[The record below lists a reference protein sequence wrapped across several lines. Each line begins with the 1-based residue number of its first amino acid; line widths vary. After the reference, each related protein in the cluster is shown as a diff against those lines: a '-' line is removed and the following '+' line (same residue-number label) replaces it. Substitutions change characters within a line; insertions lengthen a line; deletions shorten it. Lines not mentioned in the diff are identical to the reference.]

1 MEVDADFT
9 RSQRASSQIDLELT
23 DLEVALESK
32 EDVEQNRTNNGTVVV
47 NRTAVLDSTEQGI
60 PAQLSSIG
68 PLSLS
73 GPLVKV

>member
-32 EDVEQNRTNNGTVVV
+32 GE
-47 NRTAVLDSTEQGI
+47 LKM
-60 PAQLSSIG
+60 PFIG
-68 PLSLS
+68 PPSARHLCLLL
-73 GPLVKV
+73 G